1 MATSTTPSKAAA
13 QTSVTDTDFVK
24 SGNDASFVRL
34 IKEAAVFRYDVGD
47 TTIGELKA
55 DWRPAEGKLPFGYFS
70 EDGIT
75 VHPESGDSNDFA
87 AHNGDN
93 VVSMA
98 SGGYWTF
105 AFAALESKKEVL
117 ETYFDATVAA
127 DGSLT
132 VTGTDVTK
140 YAQYVIAG
148 LTQAGNL
155 IIVHLPKAQVNE
167 REDFQWN
174 ISNLLNYGMT
184 LRTYKGGTD
193 APYMWKAWGMA
204 EDITSAA

>member
-1 MATSTTPSKAAA
+1 MATSTPSKTAA
-13 QTSVTDTDFVK
+13 QSSVSDTDYVK

-34 IKEAAVFRYDVGD
+34 IKEAAIFRYDVGAD
-47 TTIGELKA
+47 VGTLKA
-55 DWRPAEGKLPFGYFS
+55 DWTPAEGKQPFGYFS

-75 VHPESGDSNDFA
+75 IHPESGDSNDFT

-93 VVSMA
+93 VLSVS

-105 AFAALESKKEVL
+105 AFAALESRKEVL
-117 ETYFDATVAA
+117 ETYFDTTVAA
-127 DGSLT
+127 DGSMT

-140 YAQYVIAG
+140 YAQYVIVG

-155 IIVHLPKAQVNE
+155 IVIHVPKAQVNE

-193 APYMWKAWGMA
+193 TPYMWKAWGMA
-204 EDITSAA
+204 EDITPTA

>member
-1 MATSTTPSKAAA
+1 MDPSTTSGDTGA
-13 QTSVTDTDFVK
+13 QASVADTDFVK

-34 IKEAAVFRYDVGD
+34 IKEAAIFRYDLNDSV
-47 TTIGELKA
+47 GELKS
-55 DWRPAEGKLPFGYFS
+55 DWKPGSGKLPFGYFS

-75 VHPESGDSNDFA
+75 VHPESGDSNDFT

-93 VVSMA
+93 VLSVA

-105 AFAALESKKEVL
+105 QFAALESKKEVL
-117 ETYFDATVAA
+117 ETYFDATVAP
-127 DGSLT
+127 DGSMT
-132 VTGTDVTK
+132 VTGTDITK

-193 APYMWKAWGMA
+193 TPYMWKAWGMA
-204 EDITSAA
+204 KDITPNT